1 MATDYSSIFANAAKG
16 YSGGS
21 SGATNRPSGNFMG
34 SGKSYED
41 YSYDRSLQQSRD
53 PGSMTYGQIPRAAG
67 QDWNEWMGQQSA
79 FNNTYTGPGIAT
91 ARAAAT
97 QRDNPSGVSARSVP
111 RSGGGGGGGGGG
123 VMMLQPPPIEFY
135 LGPAPTLEELN
146 LNYEEMGKRA
156 MEANAPFAAQYKQF
170 APQTEAG
177 TRALSQA
184 GATMATGQL
193 SRDMVGEIGRG
204 AAALGF
210 SSGLGGRSGIGRN
223 ILARDLGLGSLQ
235 VQQQGADLLS
245 KSSMLAQQA
254 MQAALANQQAGIST
268 QQATEQ
274 SKQYGYGQEMTAAQ
288 QRAQYGL
295 AAQQAQEQSNQFGYG
310 QQMNAAQQ
318 RAQYGLAGQQA
329 GEQSKQFGA
338 NLGMQGIQQQLAAAG
353 TLGQLGQTQFGQ
365 QKDIINAQSN
375 AGAQRQAQQ
384 QQKLT
389 QDYNDFQAQKQ
400 HPYQQLSYMS
410 DMLRGL
416 PMSQSTQAMYQAPP
430 SAISQLGGAAIAGK
444 YAGLYKKG
452 GIVKASKKSAGLA
465 ALALKRM
472 G

>member
-1 MATDYSSIFANAAKG
+1 M
-16 YSGGS
+16 
-21 SGATNRPSGNFMG
+21 
-34 SGKSYED
+34 SYGE
-41 YSYDRSLQQSRD
+41 
-53 PGSMTYGQIPRAAG
+53 IPRAPG
-67 QDWNEWMGQQSA
+67 QNWNEWMGQQSA

-123 VMMLQPPPIEFY
+123 GTMMMQAPPIEFY

-193 SRDMVGEIGRG
+193 SRDMASQIGRG

-254 MQAALANQQAGIST
+254 MQAMTPIAVGSVFDTAANQASVNQQIRNQNLFNKYQTQGLPGQFDVTKGQYVGYKPGTYSST
-268 QQATEQ
+268 KPLTPDAE
-274 SKQYGYGQEMTAAQ
+274 AA
-288 QRAQYGL
+288 
-295 AAQQAQEQSNQFGYG
+295 AALSNQ
-310 QQMNAAQQ
+310 AAELNS
-318 RAQYGLAGQQA
+318 RSPGRFRVSGGKIL
-329 GEQSKQFGA
+329 
-338 NLGMQGIQQQLAAAG
+338 
-353 TLGQLGQTQFGQ
+353 
-365 QKDIINAQSN
+365 D
-375 AGAQRQAQQ
+375 
-384 QQKLT
+384 
-389 QDYNDFQAQKQ
+389 
-400 HPYQQLSYMS
+400 SYS
-410 DMLRGL
+410 GRF
-416 PMSQSTQAMYQAPP
+416 
-430 SAISQLGGAAIAGK
+430 
-444 YAGLYKKG
+444 
-452 GIVKASKKSAGLA
+452 V
-465 ALALKRM
+465 
-472 G
+472 

>member
-1 MATDYSSIFANAAKG
+1 
-16 YSGGS
+16 
-21 SGATNRPSGNFMG
+21 MG
-34 SGKSYED
+34 SGKSYEQ
-41 YSYDRSLQQSRD
+41 YSYDRALQESRN
-53 PGSMTYGQIPRAAG
+53 PGSMSYGEIPRAPG
-67 QDWNEWMGQQSA
+67 QNWNEWMGQQSA

-123 VMMLQPPPIEFY
+123 GTMMMQAPPIEFY

-193 SRDMVGEIGRG
+193 SRDMASQIGRG

-254 MQAALANQQAGIST
+254 MQAMTPIAVGSVFDTAANQASVNQQIRNQNLFNKYQTQGLPGQFDVTKGQYVGYKPGTYSST
-268 QQATEQ
+268 KPLTPDAE
-274 SKQYGYGQEMTAAQ
+274 AA
-288 QRAQYGL
+288 
-295 AAQQAQEQSNQFGYG
+295 AALSNQ
-310 QQMNAAQQ
+310 AAELNS
-318 RAQYGLAGQQA
+318 RSPGRFRVSGGKIL
-329 GEQSKQFGA
+329 
-338 NLGMQGIQQQLAAAG
+338 
-353 TLGQLGQTQFGQ
+353 
-365 QKDIINAQSN
+365 D
-375 AGAQRQAQQ
+375 
-384 QQKLT
+384 
-389 QDYNDFQAQKQ
+389 
-400 HPYQQLSYMS
+400 SYS
-410 DMLRGL
+410 GRF
-416 PMSQSTQAMYQAPP
+416 
-430 SAISQLGGAAIAGK
+430 
-444 YAGLYKKG
+444 
-452 GIVKASKKSAGLA
+452 V
-465 ALALKRM
+465 
-472 G
+472 